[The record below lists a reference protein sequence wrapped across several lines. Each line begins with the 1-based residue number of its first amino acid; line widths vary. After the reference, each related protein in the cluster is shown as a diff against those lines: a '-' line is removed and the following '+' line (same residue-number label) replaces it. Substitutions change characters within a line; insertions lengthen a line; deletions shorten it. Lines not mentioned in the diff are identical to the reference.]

1 MNKKTEKKQEAKS
14 SKKETQAEANL
25 QLPARSRIKSNA
37 LDS

>member
-14 SKKETQAEANL
+14 SNL

>member
-14 SKKETQAEANL
+14 SKKETQAEESKS
-25 QLPARSRIKSNA
+25 ARSRIKSNA